1 MLFYHRF
8 FRLTIVNILSNLM
21 IPLAS
26 LVDMAFLGH
35 LNDISHLAGVSLAS
49 VIFNYLYWT
58 FGFLRMGT
66 TGITAQAKGKN
77 NDQEITAILLRNGVI
92 ALLIGIT
99 ILIFQLPLQKL
110 GFNLLTATDTV
121 KMSGIEY
128 YNSLIWAAPTTLLNF
143 VLIGWLLGLEK
154 GGQVLLLSF
163 INKATNI
170 ILDYIFIVRWGWESS
185 GAGSATAISQYLT
198 SLIGIILVIKIIN
211 PSSIIN
217 QIKDVWHPEIIVKL
231 FILNRDIL
239 IRTFAL
245 ISTFA
250 LFTNFSS
257 HLGTITLATNSLL
270 LQGVSFSAYFID
282 GIAFATESLAG
293 ISYGSKNYQ
302 QLIKLLKISGIMS
315 LFLGIFFAIVLVLFS
330 NFIFSFLTNHEEIII
345 NIKNYVYWLIP
356 VVGIG
361 SIAYMLDGYFIGLTQ
376 GNLLRNSS
384 LIASIGGFFPPA
396 IMGWYFQNNHLLWLA
411 LSIFMMMR
419 VTTLSYG
426 LINSSIFHPPSK
438 IP

>member
-8 FRLTIVNILSNLM
+8 LRLTIVNILSNLM

-77 NDQEITAILLRNGVI
+77 NDEEITAILLRNGVI
-92 ALLIGIT
+92 ALLIGI
-99 ILIFQLPLQKL
+99 IIVIFQLPLQKL
-110 GFNLLTATDTV
+110 GFTLLSATDTV
-121 KMSGIEY
+121 KVSGIEY

-163 INKATNI
+163 TNKATNI

-198 SLIGIILVIKIIN
+198 SLIGIILIIKIIN
-211 PSSIIN
+211 PSSIIH
-217 QIKDVWHPEIIVKL
+217 QIKNVWHPEIIVRL
-231 FILNRDIL
+231 FILNRDIF
-239 IRTFAL
+239 IRSFAL

-250 LFTNFSS
+250 VFTNFSS

-270 LQGVSFSAYFID
+270 LQGVNFSAYFID

-293 ISYGSKNYQ
+293 ISYGSKNYS
-302 QLIKLLKISGIMS
+302 QLIKLLKISGIIS
-315 LFLGIFFAIVLVLFS
+315 LLLGILFAIIFVLFS

-345 NIKNYVYWLIP
+345 NIKNYAYWLIP
-356 VVGIG
+356 VVVIG

-384 LIASIGGFFPPA
+384 LIATIGGFFPLA
-396 IMGWYFQNNHLLWLA
+396 LIGWYLQNNHLLWLA
-411 LSIFMMMR
+411 LSTFMIMR
-419 VTTLSYG
+419 VITLGYG
-426 LINSSIFHPPSK
+426 LINSSTFHPPSE
-438 IP
+438 IS